1 MLYLILAIAS
11 SATISLLMRLSTD
24 RVKNNIAMLAMN
36 YITCF
41 LLAIGFTGIG
51 NLFSSSPNLPQT
63 IAMGMIHGTLYLGS
77 FILLNISTQRNG
89 VVLSSIFIKLGLLV
103 PMVVSILLFGEM
115 PSSVQWLGFAI
126 AVAAMVIINTEP
138 GQKKFS
144 VNWLLILLLLG
155 GGSGDAMS
163 KIFEELGDPT
173 LSDPFL
179 LYTFLTALILCLGL
193 MLLKKQK
200 IGKPE
205 FLFGALIGIP
215 NFFSAKFL
223 LQSLNYLPAV
233 IVYPTFSVGTIL
245 VVTLAGVL
253 FFKEILNRRQWFA
266 LGIILIAL
274 SLLNL

>member
-1 MLYLILAIAS
+1 M
-11 SATISLLMRLSTD
+11 
-24 RVKNNIAMLAMN
+24 
-36 YITCF
+36 
-41 LLAIGFTGIG
+41 
-51 NLFSSSPNLPQT
+51 
-63 IAMGMIHGTLYLGS
+63 
-77 FILLNISTQRNG
+77 TQRNG

-103 PMVVSILLFGEM
+103 PMVVSILMFGEM